1 MKLIMESWNR
11 FLTEEEL
18 KSQIIAYLDENNIIL
33 TEAELEEAMPRWM
46 KKLGTGAALAAT
58 LAGAGMPAQAQAGP
72 FQRGAEPTHQQAEEA
87 APETG
92 KIVDNGDGTF
102 SYTASVKDQG
112 IRSLTKNGA
121 GHLARVGLQKG
132 GHSMEGTTLTNFQI
146 IDGVGYATVTTALPG
161 G

>member
-1 MKLIMESWNR
+1 MKALMENWNR
-11 FLTEEEL
+11 YLNEEDMR
-18 KSQIIAYLDENNIIL
+18 SQIMAYLEENNIIL
-33 TEAELEEAMPRWM
+33 TEQEIEEAMPRWM
-46 KKLGTGAALAAT
+46 KKIGTGAALAAT
-58 LAGAGMPAQAQAGP
+58 LGGAGMPAQAQAGP

-121 GHLARVGLQKG
+121 AHLARVGLQKG